1 MKIKR
6 AKIREGGEN
15 CIKEEVFGGKRVIF
29 KE

>member
-15 CIKEEVFGGKRVIF
+15 CIKEEVLGGKHVVF